1 MCVCAHAIFYIFL
14 ITWFIQKRKKRK
26 EKKET
31 SQNEYLDLKLKLNR
45 FTFTILL
52 QDPLA
57 KKQKILFALILL
69 FLQFTRFPTEV
80 WEILLTPAFEQIQ
93 ECAEIKGRH
102 NKPACRAENGPNA
115 FFADITLLTNN
126 FHLASSFLLCC
137 CIFSLKCLA
146 IHIYRNSVN
155 TTVKKNPISCFL
167 LFQKTKTKKF
177 KYLKLIFPKLRS
189 VNKKFYRV

>member
-1 MCVCAHAIFYIFL
+1 MCYFFFL
-14 ITWFIQKRKKRK
+14 IACFIQKRKKRK

-45 FTFTILL
+45 FTSPFFCKILL
-52 QDPLA
+52 PRN
-57 KKQKILFALILL
+57 KKIYSLL
-69 FLQFTRFPTEV
+69 FFYFYNLSGFLQKSGN
-80 WEILLTPAFEQIQ
+80 IINPAFEQIQ

-146 IHIYRNSVN
+146 IHIYRNSVK

-177 KYLKLIFPKLRS
+177 KYLKLIFPKLQS